1 MMDMSTTDLV
11 ASPSVPEHI
20 LLPPDWTVP
29 VEASPLGRAAVV
41 LDAMDRYF
49 AIAADTRRVRWL
61 PEVAERCTFL
71 AEALLSPDGT
81 RLAVSGEIDVL
92 ILDLT
97 TGEHRLYPIDED
109 GPITVLAWSP
119 DSRLVA
125 CSNDGDLV
133 VLELPLGRVRP
144 VDLDG
149 EECSGAAFGPD
160 TSRLAVDLDEGVGLV
175 VFAADGSVA
184 NLVSLPTEDGEELS
198 GTAAWSPDGRLLAVE
213 RARPDLGAA
222 DSDAELEE
230 YAVSFIE
237 VDGDEPVRSVHELSI
252 AGVEYLDIAGWRSPE
267 HVVFLEHRPD
277 GISLVVRDLDGREL
291 ERLATVSA
299 DVFDVQLAPGLLGQ
313 LRSRPLGT
321 DDAGP
326 QR

>member
-1 MMDMSTTDLV
+1 M
-11 ASPSVPEHI
+11 
-20 LLPPDWTVP
+20 
-29 VEASPLGRAAVV
+29 

-49 AIAADTRRVRWL
+49 VVAADTRRVRWL

-81 RLAVSGEIDVL
+81 RLAVSGETDVL

-149 EECSGAAFGPD
+149 EECSGAAFSPD

-213 RARPDLGAA
+213 RARPDLRRGLRRRAGGVRRLIHRGGPGRA
-222 DSDAELEE
+222 
-230 YAVSFIE
+230 
-237 VDGDEPVRSVHELSI
+237 GPVRTR
-252 AGVEYLDIAGWRSPE
+252 GVDRWRGVSG
-267 HVVFLEHRPD
+267 HR
-277 GISLVVRDLDGREL
+277 
-291 ERLATVSA
+291 RLAFGRA
-299 DVFDVQLAPGLLGQ
+299 RGLPRAPPGRHLARG
-313 LRSRPLGT
+313 
-321 DDAGP
+321 A
-326 QR
+326 